1 MAYGCCLHYMHM
13 HMRMCMC
20 KCMHMHMHVT
30 HMATGSITYGDRWAA
45 ACLMQAVGVAPTK
58 SVDTN

>member
-30 HMATGSITYGDRWAA
+30 HMATGYITYGDRWAA
-45 ACLMQAVGVAPTK
+45 ACLMPAVGVARTK